1 MKIMKKK
8 TRRAINKTMRKMI
21 NRHGRE
27 IAAGLVGSIAS
38 ALATLAATE
47 APNADG
53 RSNLTKMSKK
63 ISKTVTDKGRSLSAR
78 AGMAKNDRKFAQA
91 SKPLERRDVIQPTT

>member
-21 NRHGRE
+21 KRHGRE

-47 APNADG
+47 APGADG

-63 ISKTVTDKGRSLSAR
+63 ISKTITDKGRNLSAR
-78 AGMAKNDRKFAQA
+78 ASTAKNARTFTQA
-91 SKPLERRDVIQPTT
+91 SKRLERPDVQPTT